1 MICPLADLM
10 NMKLNPNSARLQ
22 ISKHEVVHPSETTR
36 ADIYEHYEHP
46 SYKFNKEQDNKAQLI
61 RPNPPSKEAVER
73 AKFVDKT
80 YHWSGSDSVRSRN
93 KRTDS

>member
-1 MICPLADLM
+1 
-10 NMKLNPNSARLQ
+10 MKLNPHSTRPQ

-46 SYKFNKEQDNKAQLI
+46 WYKFNKKEQNKAQLI
-61 RPNPPSKEAVER
+61 KPNPPSKEAVER

-80 YHWSGSDSVRSRN
+80 YHWEGGGSVRSRN
-93 KRTDS
+93 ERSTK